1 MSKIWEI
8 LQFLYLYCPNKVSG
22 VKKKKKKKV
31 NMSTGIKVQYIKRA
45 TIEIGKVDHIALK
58 QKALRLT
65 IWPVVDTAN
74 NSGL

>member
-1 MSKIWEI
+1 MGPICPVLVTSDIRTYGRSRDKGI
-8 LQFLYLYCPNKVSG
+8 LSL
-22 VKKKKKKKV
+22 V

-45 TIEIGKVDHIALK
+45 TLEIGKVDHIALK